1 LTEPQLRTLLSSIET
16 MRDGALI
23 RLGLSVGLRVSEV
36 VGTRTSEV
44 DFERGLVKILDE
56 KKDKW
61 RLIMPTNE
69 ALSAIWKYLNSLGKQ
84 PKTLV
89 PISAKTVERLVQG
102 YSKRRLGLLLVGTR
116 YELHMNPEVSNWS
129 SRRPWS

>member
-1 LTEPQLRTLLSSIET
+1 

-89 PISAKTVERLVQG
+89 PISAKTVERLIQG
-102 YSKRRLGLLLVGTR
+102 YSKRRLGLLLDGTR
-116 YELHMNPEVSNWS
+116 CELHMYPEVSNWS